1 LDEWSKNMTKFVFL
15 LLVSLSHP
23 CEFEDSQ
30 NCYWNAAERGN
41 GVGQSFINVDDVVLY
56 PDWRTSSATKRPAT
70 P

>member
-41 GVGQSFINVDDVVLY
+41 GVGQSFVNVDDIVLY
-56 PDWRTSSATKRPAT
+56 PTLAMSTSKRPAT